1 MNLGSHLQRPISFL
15 KTDLKLVRGWEMNA
29 TKLLLE
35 IKFDLKWP
43 YFFNSGAIKQ
53 ITVKEALYC

>member
-43 YFFNSGAIKQ
+43 YFFNPGAIKQ
-53 ITVKEALYC
+53 ITV